1 VLTRTAKQFPL
12 GFHPSRILSAPDLS
26 RYWTFRIKAA
36 HIRDLPASGL
46 AAGFG
51 GETVSAFVDARAP
64 QARYIPL
71 MFKPGDKVV
80 VFQYDGKEFRGI
92 VILTETLTSGVK
104 VRVRSG
110 DFILNVDEKQV
121 SPDE

>member
-1 VLTRTAKQFPL
+1 
-12 GFHPSRILSAPDLS
+12 
-26 RYWTFRIKAA
+26 
-36 HIRDLPASGL
+36 
-46 AAGFG
+46 
-51 GETVSAFVDARAP
+51 
-64 QARYIPL
+64 

-80 VFQYDGKEFRGI
+80 VFRLDGTEIYGV

-121 SPDE
+121 AKDD